1 MSTTKTKNPTKLR
14 VGDDVVVITGAHKGE
29 AGTIAGFNKDR
40 TRVFVSGVNR
50 VRRHQKPQP
59 ALGRPGGIVEKE
71 ASIHISNVAYET
83 SKGATRLAYKI
94 GDDGRKVRIARKTG
108 EEIQTSA

>member
-1 MSTTKTKNPTKLR
+1 MSTKKTKNPSKLR
-14 VGDDVVVITGAHKGE
+14 LGDEVLVISGAHKGE
-29 AGTIAGFNKDR
+29 SGTISGFNKEK
-40 TRVFVSGVNR
+40 TRVFIGGVNR

-59 ALGRPGGIVEKE
+59 ALGRPGGIIEKE

-83 SKGATRLAYKI
+83 SKGATRLAYKL

>member
-1 MSTTKTKNPTKLR
+1 MSTTKVKLASKLR
-14 VGDDVVVITGAHKGE
+14 VGDAVIVTSGAHKGE
-29 AGTIAGFNKDR
+29 SGTISGFNKDH
-40 TRVFVSGVNR
+40 TRVFVGGVNR

-71 ASIHISNVAYET
+71 ASIHISNVAFES
-83 SKGATRLAYKI
+83 SKGASRLAYKT

-108 EEIQTSA
+108 EEVQTSA

>member
-1 MSTTKTKNPTKLR
+1 MIENKRATKLR
-14 VGDDVVVITGAHKGE
+14 VGDDVVVISGAHKGE
-29 AGTIAGFNKDR
+29 AGSITGFSKDR
-40 TRVFVSGVNR
+40 TRVFVGGVNR

-71 ASIHISNVAYET
+71 ASIHISNVAFET
-83 SKGATRLAYKI
+83 DEGASRLAYKL

-108 EEIQTSA
+108 EEIQTGA

>member
-1 MSTTKTKNPTKLR
+1 MSASNSKNPSKLR
-14 VGDDVVVITGAHKGE
+14 VGDEVLVTSGAHKGE
-29 AGTIAGFNKDR
+29 AGTIARFNKDH

-50 VRRHQKPQP
+50 VRRHEKPQP

-83 SKGATRLAYKI
+83 SKGASRLTYRV
-94 GDDGRKVRIARKTG
+94 GDDGRKVRIALKTG
-108 EEIQTSA
+108 EEIQAGA